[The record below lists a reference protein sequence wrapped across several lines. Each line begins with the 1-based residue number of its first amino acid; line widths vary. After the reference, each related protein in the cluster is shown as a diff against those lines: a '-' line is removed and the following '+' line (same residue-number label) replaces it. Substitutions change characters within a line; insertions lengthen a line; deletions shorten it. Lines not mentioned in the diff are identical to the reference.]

1 MSTQSLIPEL
11 AGDTSTSMA
20 EFGTERMD
28 LIADEVEEDLG
39 RVADRILALLGE
51 LDSLILGFPVS
62 QLEHCLQA
70 ATRAERAGADID
82 MVVMSL
88 CHDVGKSI
96 SNSNHPAIAAE
107 MLRPWVSDEA
117 YWVVKNH
124 QDFAGRHYYA
134 RMGLDPEMRRQ
145 HIDHEHYAISEQFAD
160 EWDQVAFD
168 PNYDTLPLE
177 HFEPA
182 LREVFSRPPR
192 HF

>member
-11 AGDTSTSMA
+11 DGDTSTSMA
-20 EFGTERMD
+20 EFGSERMD
-28 LIADEVEEDLG
+28 LIAEEVEEDLSH
-39 RVADRILALLGE
+39 VAERILALLGD
-51 LDSLILGFPVS
+51 LDSLVLGFPVS
-62 QLEHCLQA
+62 QLEHCLQT

-88 CHDVGKSI
+88 CHDIGKSI

-134 RMGLDPEMRRQ
+134 RMGLDPEMRRK
-145 HIDHEHYAISEQFAD
+145 HVGHEHYDITEQFAD

-168 PNYDTLPLE
+168 PNYDTLPLV